1 MGMSL
6 VFSGIRQIKNK
17 KKERKKVFQLV
28 VLKANSEIWGLEAIT
43 EEKML
48 VLAAEEEIRLLN

>member
-6 VFSGIRQIKNK
+6 VFSGIRQIKK

>member
-6 VFSGIRQIKNK
+6 VFSGIRQIKK
-17 KKERKKVFQLV
+17 KRKERKKVFQLV